1 MNELNLQAY
10 LDGELPAGEARD
22 VAEWLARD
30 RDAQALFAEL
40 KATRTALRENEPI
53 MSLPESREFF
63 WSKIERA
70 VTAAEA
76 AAPERVGVP
85 LLAQLRRF
93 LAPFAGVALVVFLG
107 VLSMNRYNTPG
118 TTDPVVHHLAEVESL
133 SDSVSSFSFRS
144 QSENMFVVW
153 LSEKAEVAGVRDES
167 DPEGMPIPMPMP
179 IDDTVLQ

>member
-1 MNELNLQAY
+1 MNELKLQAY
-10 LDGELPAGEARD
+10 LDGELSAGEARE
-22 VAEWLARD
+22 VAEWLTRD

-40 KATRTALRENEPI
+40 TATRTALRENEPVVT
-53 MSLPESREFF
+53 LPESREFF

-70 VTAAEA
+70 ITAEA
-76 AAPERVGVP
+76 AASERVGVP
-85 LLAQLRRF
+85 LLAQLRKF

-107 VLSMNRYNTPG
+107 VLSMNKYNTPG
-118 TTDPVVHHLAEVESL
+118 TDPVVHHLAEVESL

-153 LSEKAEVAGVRDES
+153 LSEKAEVVGVRDES

-179 IDDTVLQ
+179 IDDTILQ